1 MIIEKTTIIFDEELN
16 CRLDE
21 LCRLCRVSSEEVIE
35 LVEEGVLIPQG
46 STVSDWYFDYLAVK
60 RLQTAI
66 RLQRELNVN
75 LPGVALV
82 LDLLDE
88 LQELRQQCRR
98 L

>member
-1 MIIEKTTIIFDEELN
+1 MIVEKMTIIFNEELN
-16 CRLDE
+16 CGLDE
-21 LCRLCRVSSEEVIE
+21 LCSLCRVSSEEVIE
-35 LVEEGVLIPQG
+35 LVEEGVLTPQG
-46 STVSDWYFDYLAVK
+46 SAMSDWYFDHLAVK
-60 RLQTAI
+60 RLQTAV
-66 RLQRELNVN
+66 RLQRELDVN

>member
-1 MIIEKTTIIFDEELN
+1 MIVEKTTIIFNEELN

-21 LCRLCRVSSEEVIE
+21 LCSLCRVSSEEVIE
-35 LVEEGVLIPQG
+35 LVEEGVLTPQG
-46 STVSDWYFDYLAVK
+46 SAMSDWYFDHLAVK
-60 RLQTAI
+60 RLQTAV
-66 RLQRELNVN
+66 RLQRELDVN